1 MLWIHP
7 HETTGVEDSVVVVQL
22 ELINPIAA
30 LIFLPSDA
38 LEDSFGAIVRVT
50 LADHRKSEMHEQLPH
65 LRVRVVKR
73 LALLA
78 HLIVPTVL
86 MFRRG
91 CHLQS
96 HQSYSTLGLVVVVVG
111 AVVEWVL
118 PVDL

>member
-7 HETTGVEDSVVVVQL
+7 HETTGVENSVVVVQL
-22 ELINPIAA
+22 ELTNPIAA
-30 LIFLPSDA
+30 LIFLPSDT

-50 LADHRKSEMHEQLPH
+50 LADHRKGEMHEQLPH
-65 LRVRVVKR
+65 LWVCVVKC

-86 MFRRG
+86 MARRG

-96 HQSYSTLGLVVVVVG
+96 HQSLWALEVVEG
-111 AVVEWVL
+111 AVVEA
-118 PVDL
+118 

>member
-7 HETTGVEDSVVVVQL
+7 HETTGVESTIIVVEF
-22 ELINPIAA
+22 ELILTVST
-30 LIFLPSDA
+30 LIFFPPYPLEYGVDA
-38 LEDSFGAIVRVT
+38 VVRVT
-50 LADHRKSEMHEQLPH
+50 LANHRASEMHEQLPH

-78 HLIVPTVL
+78 HLFMPIT
-86 MFRRG
+86 RIARKG

-96 HQSYSTLGLVVVVVG
+96 HQSYSTLGLVVVVG